1 MSSMTGRLKV
11 IARGTACV
19 LAAVPSTTLV
29 PLPLTLALTRRFG
42 REERLKRLHY
52 MIPWARFCCRRV
64 AGIKLSVEGKQHVP
78 TPSSKGYMYISNHQ
92 SWSDIVVLM
101 DALDTV
107 AFLSKD
113 LVRYIPV
120 VGRCAYAGGT
130 IFFDRRTPGS
140 RRRALEQTMRMCSES
155 TAVVV
160 FPEGTRSSDGEL
172 RPKIYPATL
181 RAAFERGLKVVP
193 VGLDGSSKI
202 MSKAND
208 DFHTGQPV
216 AVTIGQAMDGGDFA
230 DADAFVEAVWARV
243 GELFAASRQRLRTR

>member
-78 TPSSKGYMYISNHQ
+78 SPSSKGYMYISNHQ

-130 IFFDRRTPGS
+130 IFFDRRTRES
-140 RRRALEQTMRMCSES
+140 RKRALDQTIRMCCES

-172 RPKIYPATL
+172 RPKIYPATMY
-181 RAAFERGLKVVP
+181 AAYEHGLKLVP
-193 VGLDGSSKI
+193 VGLHGSIKI
-202 MSKAND
+202 MPKNND
-208 DFHTGQPV
+208 DFCTGQPV
-216 AVTIGQAMDGGDFA
+216 AVTIGAALDGRDFPN
-230 DADAFVEAVWARV
+230 ADAFVEGAWARV
-243 GELFAASRQRLRTR
+243 GELYLQSRQRLGV